1 MDISWHFWAQAWITS
16 SWKGKAY
23 LGLEVRNKV
32 LKDEVTGAGRGEKG
46 EEVLEI
52 GCI

>member
-23 LGLEVRNKV
+23 LGLEIRIKV
-32 LKDEVTGAGRGEKG
+32 LKEWGEGGK
-46 EEVLEI
+46 EERVLEI
-52 GCI
+52 GGI